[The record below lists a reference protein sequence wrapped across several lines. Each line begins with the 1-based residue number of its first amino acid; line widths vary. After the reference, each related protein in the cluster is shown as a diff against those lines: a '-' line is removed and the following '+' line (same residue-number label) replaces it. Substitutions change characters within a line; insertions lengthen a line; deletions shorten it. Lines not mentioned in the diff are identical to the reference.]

1 MSSFSFI
8 IGNGS
13 NASYVKKTCRSRT
26 MFDPLTPK
34 IAIFSLTPKIAILPL
49 SPKIAIFP
57 LKPKIAI
64 FPLTPK
70 IAIFPPTPKIAIFP
84 LTPKILLKL
93 QFFPLSSP
101 NFPYLPLHRTVPM
114 PQTKE
119 V

>member
-1 MSSFSFI
+1 MWESPLDISISRKRQREKKVENTQCKKMSSFSFI

-57 LKPKIAI
+57 LKQSKFSIS
-64 FPLTPK
+64 
-70 IAIFPPTPKIAIFP
+70 PPAPHSAYA
-84 LTPKILLKL
+84 
-93 QFFPLSSP
+93 S
-101 NFPYLPLHRTVPM
+101 N
-114 PQTKE
+114 
-119 V
+119 

>member
-1 MSSFSFI
+1 MGKSIRYFNFKKKAERKKVENTQCKKMSSFSFI
-8 IGNGS
+8 TGNGS

-70 IAIFPPTPKIAIFP
+70 IAIFP
-84 LTPKILLKL
+84 LLLKL
-93 QFFPLSSP
+93 PFFPLLLKFS
-101 NFPYLPLHRTVPM
+101 
-114 PQTKE
+114 
-119 V
+119 